1 MPQSLL
7 LGFNTLSPGSKSNI
21 IYLTYIRNKYKYQRM
36 SKLLNSLG
44 FDKKPSETTVVVA
57 MSGGVDSSTVAGMM
71 KNEGYKVIGITLKL
85 YDDGKEVAASK
96 QCCSGQDIMDAKRVA
111 NKLDIEHKILYF
123 QNKFKQGVI
132 DNFVESYLKGETPIP
147 CVQCNQT
154 VKFKDLFEVSKE
166 LKADALVTGHYVKS
180 ITKDNTTNMYRAID
194 ENRDQSYFL
203 FNTTRQQLDYLRFP
217 LGNLLKDKTR
227 EIAKNLDLNV
237 ADKPDSQD
245 ICFVPNGDYASVIQ
259 KFRPDSFKK
268 GNIKNLEGKVIGV
281 HEGIINFTIGQ
292 RKGIKVSDKEALYV
306 LKINSENN
314 EIIVGPK
321 EHLGKTKINLK
332 DINLLTDKDDFK
344 ENIYCKVRST
354 GKLLEANV
362 NFSDDNKAEVNLAI
376 PEDGISPGQA
386 CVFYNKDQ
394 FGYKVLGGGWI
405 KE

>member
-1 MPQSLL
+1 M
-7 LGFNTLSPGSKSNI
+7 NND
-21 IYLTYIRNKYKYQRM
+21 
-36 SKLLNSLG
+36 LNSIGL
-44 FDKKPSETTVVVA
+44 DKKPSDTTVVVA

-71 KNEGYKVIGITLKL
+71 KKEGFNVIGITLKL

-111 NKLDIEHKILYF
+111 QKLDIEHKVLYY

-154 VKFKDLFEVSKE
+154 VKFKDLFEVSKD
-166 LKADALVTGHYVKS
+166 LKADALITGHYVKS
-180 ITKDNTTNMYRAID
+180 ITENNSTNMYRAID

-203 FNTTRQQLDYLRFP
+203 FNTTREQLNYLRFP
-217 LGNLLKDKTR
+217 LGGLLKNQTR
-227 EIAKNLDLNV
+227 DIAKKLDLNV

-259 KFRPDSFKK
+259 KFKPESFKK
-268 GNIKNLEGKVIGV
+268 GNIKNLEGQVIGV
-281 HEGIINFTIGQ
+281 QDGIINFTIGQ

-306 LKINSENN
+306 LKINSEKN

-321 EHLGKTKINLK
+321 NLLGKKKIYLK
-332 DINLLTDKDDFK
+332 EINLLADKEDFK
-344 ENIYCKVRST
+344 NNIYCKVRST
-354 GKLLEANV
+354 GKLLEAKV
-362 NFSDDNKAEVNLAI
+362 NLNNDCMAEVTLDL

-386 CVFYNKDQ
+386 CVFYSKDR
-394 FGYKVLGGGWI
+394 FGFKVLGGGWI